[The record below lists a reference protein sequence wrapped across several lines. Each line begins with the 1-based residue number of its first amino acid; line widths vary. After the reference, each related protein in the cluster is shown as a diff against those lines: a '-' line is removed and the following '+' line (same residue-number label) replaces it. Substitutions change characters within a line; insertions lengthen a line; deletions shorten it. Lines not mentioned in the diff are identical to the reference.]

1 MEKVKS
7 RSDFK
12 SMLSYFEFMAKYLLK
27 KKSTWLSP
35 LIFGLF
41 FIAISAII
49 GNISGQ
55 TQATKLRMF
64 QSITGLFSIVFF
76 SIFGMIKGINLFR
89 DPSGEGIELLVVSKP
104 LERWHIIMVKFLLFN
119 IVGFVFFIVN
129 IILFAICAV
138 ILGVG
143 SGGAFT
149 SIAAG
154 IPLTNWFSY
163 LLFGTLSILISI
175 KFNSK
180 TILGVGMVIVM
191 GLSVA
196 DTFFGNFSS
205 VFIKN
210 QTDDFK
216 EKQGLD
222 DFSPTPFSHY
232 IDDKGNHIPFVKG
245 AGSITG
251 GVRGGAGGNLKINS
265 NRQIDLSTL
274 VYLDGDQA
282 NNPTGI
288 QNVWNKTEESLWVYQ
303 MVLYLNPISA
313 FNKLGLLGNYPIQ
326 SETARSADEI
336 NENDYSWKAD
346 IVQNFSEWNDGN
358 GTNWSLKGIDLNLD
372 DRPDLK
378 EPNYKTFKIG
388 KVNPLASF
396 PGIPE
401 ENKKQRNAF
410 VDETEDSTTNWVQ
423 VIRDNKD
430 KIDKLIDTNLATLTI
445 SQGNFQQ
452 IPPGQQPP
460 AQTNPKKTKALEN
473 IKSAIKDTTNGFDA
487 AFFDQFK
494 TLTYYDKDA
503 NKQNNW
509 TTIEDAQVDL
519 LYYVSQLVATNEYY
533 FNKGKAATQQANNDF
548 RKEVEDS
555 VEVVTP
561 NRPTNQGF
569 FGEQLDVGIQKITTQ
584 GLVRLVPAIRTQTWG
599 LVLLWIAIIMAI
611 NAGTIFMYFKEDF
624 R

>member
-180 TILGVGMVIVM
+180 TILGVGMVVVM

-251 GVRGGAGGNLKINS
+251 GVRGGASGNLKVNS

-274 VYLDGDQA
+274 VYLDGNQA
-282 NNPTGI
+282 NNPTNI

-313 FNKLGLLGNYPIQ
+313 FNKLGLLGNYSIQ
-326 SETARSADEI
+326 SESARSSDEI

-388 KVNPLASF
+388 KVNPLASV

-410 VDETEDSTTNWVQ
+410 IDETENSETNWVQ
-423 VIRDNKD
+423 IIKNNQTR
-430 KIDKLIDTNLATLTI
+430 IDKLINTDLATLTTN
-445 SQGNFQQ
+445 QGNFQQ
-452 IPPGQQPP
+452 IPGQQPP
-460 AQTNPKKTKALEN
+460 APVNPKKTKALEN
-473 IKSAIKDTTNGFDA
+473 IKSAIKNTTNGFNA

-509 TTIEDAQVDL
+509 TTNEDAQADL
-519 LYYVSQLVATNEYY
+519 LYYLSQLVATNEYY
-533 FNKGKAATQQANNDF
+533 FGKGKIATQQANNEF
-548 RKEVEDS
+548 RQEVETS
-555 VEVVTP
+555 IEEVTAG
-561 NRPTNQGF
+561 RPTNQGF
-569 FGEQLDVGIQKITTQ
+569 FGEQLDVGIQKIKTD
-584 GLVRLVPAIRTQTWG
+584 GLVRLVPTIRTQTWG